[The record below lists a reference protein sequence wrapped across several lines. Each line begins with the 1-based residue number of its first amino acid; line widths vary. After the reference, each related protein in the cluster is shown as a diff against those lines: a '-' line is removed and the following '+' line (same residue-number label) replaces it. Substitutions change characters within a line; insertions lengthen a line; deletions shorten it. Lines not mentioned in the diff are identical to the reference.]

1 MAWSFDAD
9 RPIYLQLVEH
19 IQQKILNGEYQP
31 GEKLPSVR
39 DLAAEAAVNPNTM
52 QKALAELERGG
63 LVFAQRT
70 SGRFI
75 TDDAAKISRLRQA
88 AALALARRFLADLSQ
103 LGITPNEAAGLL
115 NAAQTSDTRSDD
127 SE

>member
-75 TDDAAKISRLRQA
+75 TDDAAKIRRLRQA
-88 AALALARRFLADLSQ
+88 AALALARRFLADLKQ
-103 LGITPNEAAGLL
+103 LGITPAEAAALL

>member
-75 TDDAAKISRLRQA
+75 TDDAAKIRRLRQA
-88 AALALARRFLADLSQ
+88 AALALARRFLADLKQ
-103 LGITPNEAAGLL
+103 LGITPAEAAELL
-115 NAAQTSDTRSDD
+115 SAAQTSDTRSDD

>member
-52 QKALAELERGG
+52 QKALSELERGG

-75 TDDAAKISRLRQA
+75 TDDAEKIRRLRQA
-88 AALALARRFLADLSQ
+88 AALALARRFLADLNQ
-103 LGITPNEAAGLL
+103 LGITPGEAAELL

>member
-75 TDDAAKISRLRQA
+75 TDDAAKIRRLRQA
-88 AALALARRFLADLSQ
+88 AALALARRFLADLKQ
-103 LGITPNEAAGLL
+103 LGITPAEAAELL

>member
-1 MAWSFDAD
+1 MAWSFDAG

-39 DLAAEAAVNPNTM
+39 DLAAEAVVNPNTM
-52 QKALAELERGG
+52 QKALSELERGG

-75 TDDAAKISRLRQA
+75 TDDAAKIRRLRQA
-88 AALALARRFLADLSQ
+88 AALAIARRFLADLNQ
-103 LGITPNEAAGLL
+103 LGITPNEAAALL
-115 NAAQTSDTRSDD
+115 DAAQTSYTRSDD

>member
-1 MAWSFDAD
+1 MAWSFDAG

-52 QKALAELERGG
+52 QKALSGLGRGG

-75 TDDAAKISRLRQA
+75 TDDAAKIRRLRQA
-88 AALALARRFLADLSQ
+88 AALAIARRFLADLNQ
-103 LGITPNEAAGLL
+103 LGITPNEAAALL
-115 NAAQTSDTRSDD
+115 DAAQTSYTRSDD

>member
-1 MAWSFDAD
+1 MAWSFDAG

-52 QKALAELERGG
+52 QKALSELERGG

-75 TDDAAKISRLRQA
+75 TDDAAKIRRLRQA
-88 AALALARRFLADLSQ
+88 AALAIARRFLADLNQ
-103 LGITPNEAAGLL
+103 LGITPNEAAALL
-115 NAAQTSDTRSDD
+115 DAAQTSYTRSDD

>member
-1 MAWSFDAD
+1 MAWSFDAG

-52 QKALAELERGG
+52 QKALSELERGG

-75 TDDAAKISRLRQA
+75 TDDAAKIRRLRQA
-88 AALALARRFLADLSQ
+88 AALAIARRFLADLNQ
-103 LGITPNEAAGLL
+103 LGITPNEAAALL
-115 NAAQTSDTRSDD
+115 DAAQTSYTRSND

>member
-19 IQQKILNGEYQP
+19 IQHKILNGEYQP

-75 TDDAAKISRLRQA
+75 TDDAAKIRRLRQA
-88 AALALARRFLADLSQ
+88 AALALARRFLADLKQ
-103 LGITPNEAAGLL
+103 LGITPAEAAELL